1 MRKHQSPKT
10 LLLGAIY
17 TLFLFSQDQHEEE
30 TGLQFKA
37 MAMIRVVSQKFSI
50 CAEMG
55 ISQILSG
62 CWRPL
67 VKELHLLVL
76 RVPAFD
82 TAPC

>member
-1 MRKHQSPKT
+1 MH
-10 LLLGAIY
+10 LLRWLPAAVKN
-17 TLFLFSQDQHEEE
+17 QEEEEEEEQHEEE
-30 TGLQFKA
+30 RDLQFKA

-67 VKELHLLVL
+67 VKKLHLLVL
-76 RVPAFD
+76 RVPAS
-82 TAPC
+82 APC